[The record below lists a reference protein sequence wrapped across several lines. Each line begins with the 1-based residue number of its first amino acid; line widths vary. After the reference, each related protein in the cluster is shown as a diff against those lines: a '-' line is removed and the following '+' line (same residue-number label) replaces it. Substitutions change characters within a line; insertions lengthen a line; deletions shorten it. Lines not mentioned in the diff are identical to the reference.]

1 MVTDGQKPDSYYMIR
16 GEAAGIIYASLFLY
30 KLIKSVSETR

>member
-1 MVTDGQKPDSYYMIR
+1 MVTDSQKPDSYYMIR
-16 GEAAGIIYASLFLY
+16 GEATGIIYASLLLH